1 MSDDSDLAYY
11 RMVALRTAAKEL
23 LARIEKYG
31 LVDETYSAPSP
42 VAASLNKLEEA
53 LKFAEGEDK

>member
-1 MSDDSDLAYY
+1 
-11 RMVALRTAAKEL
+11 MVALRTAAKEL